1 MRKYDYVLFDL
12 DGTLTDPGEGITNS
26 VAYVLE
32 KFGIPVPP
40 RQELY
45 KFIGPPLSDSFVEY
59 FNFSREDAEK
69 SVYIYREYFDRKGI
83 FENVVLPG
91 AEACLKKLNELGY
104 TVMLATS
111 KPEVAA
117 KRILDKFNLS
127 RYFHYVCGAD
137 LAGVLKHKEDVI
149 RYAFSTAGI
158 TDPTRAIMIGDRK
171 HDVIGARINGMD
183 CIGVTFGY
191 GSREELFSAG
201 AAFIADD
208 FDSVINYII

>member
-1 MRKYDYVLFDL
+1 
-12 DGTLTDPGEGITNS
+12 
-26 VAYVLE
+26 
-32 KFGIPVPP
+32 
-40 RQELY
+40 
-45 KFIGPPLSDSFVEY
+45 
-59 FNFSREDAEK
+59 
-69 SVYIYREYFDRKGI
+69 
-83 FENVVLPG
+83 
-91 AEACLKKLNELGY
+91 
-104 TVMLATS
+104 
-111 KPEVAA
+111 
-117 KRILDKFNLS
+117 
-127 RYFHYVCGAD
+127 
-137 LAGVLKHKEDVI
+137 VLKHKEDVI